1 MAVSIHER
9 FENHIDTASPET
21 SGDAKRETDTE
32 EDPYDKGFEEKLTLA
47 RIKGAE
53 QQDSGIEKNEEDDS
67 PQKRRISTF
76 SRETKNY
83 TMNSHA
89 TIEGIR
95 DRYDENG
102 KKWFDSVLDS
112 GVGGIDGWK
121 VRLKGAGERYFM
133 TSDSSSENDPNSK
146 ASGNFLSKEH
156 PGGTR
161 KERTE
166 NLQLPPEND
175 GGKATTVESTKA
187 AVIMESKVAPQK
199 DWAEKGG
206 YEAKE
211 GIKQTFTPTH
221 DLKGAIHAG
230 IYKEVSS
237 EENDVKEDIAPS
249 EGKQIEQES
258 ERYVSYNDR
267 FCYTPIEGDR
277 GKWEGDRAESKFV
290 PSETTEAGRA
300 AKEKLQEYGLDGI
313 TYKDAEPDF
322 SKCSEATVTIDHMTD
337 DRMENNFPKAD
348 ANCAEQWNIEKK
360 DGRINWDAADVR
372 DWRRENNCSWHECC
386 DTRTMMLVPTEIHGY
401 FRHSGGV
408 AECKAR
414 DNADVG
420 GGFDE

>member
-277 GKWEGDRAESKFV
+277 GK
-290 PSETTEAGRA
+290 
-300 AKEKLQEYGLDGI
+300 
-313 TYKDAEPDF
+313 
-322 SKCSEATVTIDHMTD
+322 
-337 DRMENNFPKAD
+337 
-348 ANCAEQWNIEKK
+348 
-360 DGRINWDAADVR
+360 
-372 DWRRENNCSWHECC
+372 
-386 DTRTMMLVPTEIHGY
+386 
-401 FRHSGGV
+401 
-408 AECKAR
+408 
-414 DNADVG
+414 
-420 GGFDE
+420 